1 MKKLEDLKKLENK
14 KYSPKEALAYYVFA
28 FEKSEGDND
37 FKNKVKVLIKVLLEN
52 TNTKEVLENIDSNLL
67 TEIKNYWQMT
77 VDQLFSYGYI
87 MFYNFSIR
95 KQNVTLKDIQEEFVY
110 LMKLY
115 SPSNAEE
122 FVENQIIKEE
132 SYKKSSV

>member
-1 MKKLEDLKKLENK
+1 
-14 KYSPKEALAYYVFA
+14 
-28 FEKSEGDND
+28 
-37 FKNKVKVLIKVLLEN
+37 
-52 TNTKEVLENIDSNLL
+52 
-67 TEIKNYWQMT
+67 MT
-77 VDQLFSYGYI
+77 VDQLFYYGYI